1 MWGSQRATLTWS
13 VKDMSVGGAGSGP
26 PPEKALEPRGREQ
39 DKLRARISE
48 ACQGPGG
55 QTKSGYGEEE

>member
-1 MWGSQRATLTWS
+1 
-13 VKDMSVGGAGSGP
+13 MSVGGAGSGP